1 MKPGVIIIITIKIH
15 MKLLGRNRTISEK
28 CVREEGGGGV
38 RSTYSGAGEGKEDLV
53 KIKKNTKKT
62 VYLKSYG

>member
-1 MKPGVIIIITIKIH
+1 

>member
-1 MKPGVIIIITIKIH
+1 

-28 CVREEGGGGV
+28 CVREGGGGV

-62 VYLKSYG
+62 VFEVIRVGEE